1 MGVPLLSIENST
13 VICAKTAEPIGMPFG
28 LWAQMGR
35 RNRAG
40 WGSIDA
46 EGRCHGNQFWDTIC
60 YSCLWRLMGYNF
72 GCMIASDTQF
82 DSSGGVKLSDED
94 IAEIECERVE
104 RPCQPVLGLKLLLT
118 GFMWTTVTRQSL

>member
-1 MGVPLLSIENST
+1 MSPAKTAAPIELPFALRTGGPGEPCIRWGPWEGANFGGRMGVPLLSIENST

-46 EGRCHGNQFWDTIC
+46 EGRCHGNPLLPVDVLAIIQP
-60 YSCLWRLMGYNF
+60 
-72 GCMIASDTQF
+72 
-82 DSSGGVKLSDED
+82 KL
-94 IAEIECERVE
+94 
-104 RPCQPVLGLKLLLT
+104 
-118 GFMWTTVTRQSL
+118 